1 MGCPDTSEF
10 NYMSEIKS
18 ATETAETRQRI
29 IKRYPNRKLYDTE
42 QSCYV
47 TLDEIASM
55 VKAGVDV
62 RIIDNKTNEDITSV
76 TLAQV
81 LFEEE
86 KKKKSI
92 LGLNL
97 LRKLI
102 QDSQDFVQ
110 RGLTEAQ
117 DQIHQVREET
127 EKQLQKVF
135 TRSDVKLDDMKNLVS
150 EFLSSRQKNIETFQ
164 KSLDERIRFWIEKVQ
179 QDENAGTDRQSL
191 EAEIQTLR
199 QRLADL
205 ETKLTKLGP
214 AD

>member
-1 MGCPDTSEF
+1 
-10 NYMSEIKS
+10 MSENKAAAE
-18 ATETAETRQRI
+18 ATEPRQRI

-86 KKKKSI
+86 KKKKNL
-92 LGLNL
+92 LGLNMF
-97 LRKLI
+97 RKLI
-102 QDSQDFVQ
+102 QEGQDLVQ
-110 RGLTEAQ
+110 RSISEAQ
-117 DQIHQVREET
+117 DQISQVRDET

-135 TRSDVKLDDMKNLVS
+135 TRSDVKLEDMKGLVS
-150 EFLSSRQKNIETFQ
+150 EFLTTRQKNIETFQ
-164 KSLDERIRFWIEKVQ
+164 KSLDDRIRFWIDKIQ
-179 QDENAGTDRQSL
+179 ADAASGDDRQSI
-191 EAEIQTLR
+191 ENEIKSLR
-199 QRLADL
+199 HRLAEL
-205 ETKLTKLGP
+205 EDKLDKLR
-214 AD
+214 

>member
-1 MGCPDTSEF
+1 
-10 NYMSEIKS
+10 MSDNK
-18 ATETAETRQRI
+18 AAAESMEPKHRV

-97 LRKLI
+97 LRRLI
-102 QDSQDFVQ
+102 QDSQEFVQ
-110 RGLTEAQ
+110 RGINEAQ
-117 DQIHQVREET
+117 DQINQVRDET

-135 TRSDVKLDDMKNLVS
+135 TRSDVKLEDMKGLVS
-150 EFLSSRQKNIETFQ
+150 EFLSTRQKNIETFQ
-164 KSLDERIRFWIEKVQ
+164 KSLDERIRFWIDKVQ
-179 QDENAGTDRQSL
+179 EDAKGGGDRQSL
-191 EAEIQTLR
+191 EKEIQHLR
-199 QRLADL
+199 EQLSSL
-205 ETKLTKLGP
+205 EEKLNKLGP

>member
-1 MGCPDTSEF
+1 MNEA
-10 NYMSEIKS
+10 KS
-18 ATETAETRQRI
+18 AAEATETRQRV

-47 TLDEIASM
+47 TLEEIAAM

-62 RIIDNKTNEDITSV
+62 RIIDNKTSEDITSV

-102 QDSQDFVQ
+102 QDGQDLVQ

-117 DQIHQVREET
+117 DQINQVRDET

-135 TRSDVKLDDMKNLVS
+135 TRSDVKLEDMKGLVS
-150 EFLSSRQKNIETFQ
+150 EFLSTRQRNLETFQ
-164 KSLDERIRFWIEKVQ
+164 KSLDERIRYWIDRVQ
-179 QDENAGTDRQSL
+179 QDQDSGVTDRESIENEIRSL
-191 EAEIQTLR
+191 RE
-199 QRLADL
+199 RLAQL
-205 ETKLTKLGP
+205 EDKLGKLG
-214 AD
+214 

>member
-1 MGCPDTSEF
+1 MNEAKPAAE
-10 NYMSEIKS
+10 
-18 ATETAETRQRI
+18 ATDTRQRV

-47 TLDEIASM
+47 TLEEIAAM

-62 RIIDNKTNEDITSV
+62 RIIDNKTSEDITSV

-102 QDSQDFVQ
+102 QDGQDLVQ

-117 DQIHQVREET
+117 DQINQVRDET

-135 TRSDVKLDDMKNLVS
+135 TRSDVKLEDMKGLVS
-150 EFLSSRQKNIETFQ
+150 EFLSTRQRNLETFQ
-164 KSLDERIRFWIEKVQ
+164 KSLDERIRYWIDRVQ
-179 QDENAGTDRQSL
+179 QDQDNGANDRESIENEIRSL
-191 EAEIQTLR
+191 RE
-199 QRLADL
+199 RLAQL
-205 ETKLTKLGP
+205 EDKLGKLG
-214 AD
+214 